1 MNRRLTPLALAAA
14 VAGTNLGHAVAGSGE
29 LLRGGPSQAAP
40 APGDQD
46 GRHGTTIVVRGRPG
60 LTARPEATQHEHHP
74 DRQRCDRR
82 AVDEPGLTRLARD
95 TVDGESLTFKEDGR
109 RPILVPA
116 AAHTRPLVGAPW
128 RAVSL
133 NEAPSRLA
141 EAQGPGA
148 RLQVEAQT
156 GSRPHH
162 QSVSASQ
169 RSSLRRRPAA
179 DRSRAGTPGRNR
191 VSRRARS

>member
-1 MNRRLTPLALAAA
+1 MNHRLTPLALAAA
-14 VAGTNLGHAVAGSGE
+14 VASTNRGHAEAGGGE

-46 GRHGTTIVVRGRPG
+46 GRHRTTIVVRGQPG
-60 LTARPEATQHEHHP
+60 LMARPEATKHEHHP
-74 DRQRCDRR
+74 DRQRCERR
-82 AVDEPGLTRLARD
+82 AVDEPGLTRLAAD
-95 TVDGESLTFKEDGR
+95 TVDGESLTLKYDGG
-109 RPILVPA
+109 RPMLVLA
-116 AAHTRPLVGAPW
+116 AALTRPLVGTRW

-133 NEAPSRLA
+133 CEAPARLA

-148 RLQVEAQT
+148 TLQLEART
-156 GSRPHH
+156 GSWPHH

-169 RSSLRRRPAA
+169 RSSLRRRLAA